1 MAGQERIEQPRLE
14 KLSRLIDRG
23 IEPYPHKFQRSHTT
37 REATLLFQKKVETDP
52 LATLP
57 NVSLAGRI
65 TAARFMGKA
74 AFFAIRDG
82 SGKIQ
87 VFFRRDSL
95 GVDKYALLHEL
106 DLGDFLGVS
115 GHVFKTRS
123 GEVTLEASDCA
134 ILAKALRPLPE
145 KWHGLVD
152 VEKRY
157 RQRYLDLIA
166 NEEVRELFI
175 RRSGVISAIRNF
187 MHARGFIEFE
197 TPILQ
202 PMYGGALARPF
213 ITHHHALG
221 QDLYPRIALELY
233 LKRLLIGGFDK
244 VYEIGRVF
252 RNEGISTRHNPEFTM
267 MESYEAYAD
276 YNDVMEMTEQLVC
289 SVAGEVLG
297 STQISFAGKVISL
310 DPPWRR
316 LPLRQALVDKC
327 GIDFMRYPDADS
339 LRARMKEMGLQVDPL
354 KDRGRL
360 IDELISTYVEP
371 DLQQPTF
378 LTDYPIDMSPL
389 AKLHR
394 HIPDLVERFEAFIC
408 GMEVAN
414 AFSELNDPRE
424 QRERFNRQREM
435 HAAEM
440 ERSKAAGELPETDMI
455 DEDFITAMEHGMPP
469 AGGLGVGIDRLI
481 MLLSDKQSIREV
493 ILFPQLKHKQGRE
506 DE

>member
-1 MAGQERIEQPRLE
+1 MEQPRLE
-14 KLSRLIDRG
+14 KLSRLIARG
-23 IEPYPHKFQRSHTT
+23 LDPYPHKFQRSHTAG
-37 REATLLFQKKVETDP
+37 EAARLFLETIESDP
-52 LATLP
+52 SATLP
-57 NVSLAGRI
+57 GISLAGRI

-74 AFFAIRDG
+74 AFFDIRDG
-82 SGKIQ
+82 SGKMQ

-95 GVDKYALLHEL
+95 GEDKYTVLHDL

-123 GEVTLEASDCA
+123 GEVTLEASGFA

-175 RRSGVISAIRNF
+175 KRSRIISAIRNF
-187 MHARGFIEFE
+187 MNARGFIEFE
-197 TPILQ
+197 TPVLQ

-252 RNEGISTRHNPEFTM
+252 RNEGISTKHNPEFTM

-276 YNDVMEMTEQLVC
+276 YNDVMEMTENLV
-289 SVAGEVLG
+289 SSLASEILG
-297 STQISFAGKVISL
+297 TTQISFAGEVINL

-316 LPLRQALVDKC
+316 LPLRQAIVDKC
-327 GIDFMRYPDADS
+327 GIDFMQYPDSNS
-339 LRARMKEMGLQVDPL
+339 LRARMKETGLQVDPL

-360 IDELISTYVEP
+360 IDELLSTYVEP
-371 DLQQPTF
+371 DLRQPTF
-378 LTDYPIDMSPL
+378 LIDYPVDMSPL

-394 HIPDLVERFEAFIC
+394 KEAGLVERFEAFIC
-408 GMEVAN
+408 SMEVAN
-414 AFSELNDPRE
+414 SFSELNDPRE
-424 QRERFNRQREM
+424 QLERFNRQREM
-435 HAAEM
+435 HAAEI
-440 ERSKAAGELPETDMI
+440 ERAKAAGELPETEMVD
-455 DEDFITAMEHGMPP
+455 DDFITAMEHGMPP
-469 AGGLGVGIDRLI
+469 AGGLGVGIDLSLI
-481 MLLSDKQSIREV
+481 HI
-493 ILFPQLKHKQGRE
+493 
-506 DE
+506 

>member
-1 MAGQERIEQPRLE
+1 MEQPRLE

-23 IEPYPHKFQRSHTT
+23 LDPYPHKFQRSHTT
-37 REATLLFQKKVETDP
+37 KEAARLFLEMVETDP
-52 LATLP
+52 STTLP
-57 NVSLAGRI
+57 GVSLAGRI

-74 AFFAIRDG
+74 AFFDIRDG

-95 GVDKYALLHEL
+95 GEDKYAVLHDL

-123 GEVTLEASDCA
+123 GEVTLEASDYA

-175 RRSGVISAIRNF
+175 RRSRILSAIRNF
-187 MHARGFIEFE
+187 MNARGFIEVE
-197 TPILQ
+197 TPVLQ

-233 LKRLLIGGFDK
+233 LKRLLVGGFDK

-252 RNEGISTRHNPEFTM
+252 RNEGISTKHNPEFTM

-276 YNDVMEMTEQLVC
+276 YNDVMEMTEKLVS
-289 SVAGEVLG
+289 SVASEILG
-297 STQISFAGKVISL
+297 TTQINFAGEVISL

-316 LPLRQALVDKC
+316 LPLRQALIDKC
-327 GIDFMRYPDADS
+327 GIDFMEYPDADS

-360 IDELISTYVEP
+360 IDELLSTYVEP
-371 DLQQPTF
+371 DLRQPTF
-378 LTDYPIDMSPL
+378 LIDYPVDMSPL

-394 HIPDLVERFEAFIC
+394 KVPGLVERFEAFIC
-408 GMEVAN
+408 SMEVAN

-424 QRERFNRQREM
+424 QLERFNRQREM
-435 HAAEM
+435 HAAEI
-440 ERSKAAGELPETDMI
+440 ERAKATGELPETEMI
-455 DEDFITAMEHGMPP
+455 DDDFITAMEHGMPP
-469 AGGLGVGIDRLI
+469 AGGLGVGIDRLV
-481 MLLSDKQSIREV
+481 MVLTDRQSIREV
-493 ILFPQLKHKQGRE
+493 ILFPQLKTKQGRGE
-506 DE
+506 E